1 MQTRYSFG
9 RRVLGP
15 STPTQPQQPL
25 YPAPPVYAP
34 PPVSD
39 VPPVYD
45 SPCPSHPSPTA
56 SSGAYDGN
64 TITLS
69 HGEVD
74 RPFAPTHEPSPVPG
88 AYEDNTIV
96 IDCGEGEPDAR
107 PLWNNAAT
115 NSNAGPVQPV
125 MQPRDVP
132 IPTIGESFPGD
143 EDRGNHA
150 EFRDDYC
157 VRCEECQYCEDCK
170 RLRDANTP
178 AIEIPDNVR
187 YPDSSCV
194 SDITSA
200 DQLTNAQ
207 FDTVRSDGWT
217 AFRARPVPATP
228 EFEPSQSPSD
238 IDLIVTPPDAVD
250 VMDIEGSRVQR
261 LARECI
267 DALTSGARRDETETA
282 FDLFSFS
289 GSYEDADMR
298 F

>member
-1 MQTRYSFG
+1 M
-9 RRVLGP
+9 
-15 STPTQPQQPL
+15 QPQLPL
-25 YPAPPVYAP
+25 YPPPPVYAS
-34 PPVSD
+34 PPVND
-39 VPPVYD
+39 VPPVYE
-45 SPCPSHPSPTA
+45 SPRPSYPSTA
-56 SSGAYDGN
+56 ASDGAYDGN
-64 TITLS
+64 TIILN

-74 RPFAPTHEPSPVPG
+74 RPFAPTPEPSLGPG

-96 IDCGEGEPDAR
+96 IECGEGERDAH
-107 PLWNNAAT
+107 PLWNNPAT
-115 NSNAGPVQPV
+115 NPNVGPVQHV
-125 MQPRDVP
+125 MQPRDIP

-143 EDRGNHA
+143 EDRGNDA

-170 RLRDANTP
+170 RLRDARTP
-178 AIEIPDNVR
+178 FIDIPDNVS
-187 YPDSSCV
+187 YSDSSWV

-217 AFRARPVPATP
+217 AFRARPLPATP

-250 VMDIEGSRVQR
+250 MMAIDESPVQR
-261 LARECI
+261 IARECI
-267 DALTSGARRDETETA
+267 DALASGGRRDETETT